1 MRARIEPASSWILV
15 RFVSAEPQQE
25 LQKGHLERYSPKAGW
40 GLVGEGSGRVPGDG
54 SSEPVLDSV
63 SKVRLCWELL
73 LWELPYATGRALWLQ
88 RKSEQ
93 WLGCE
98 TAAKGPT
105 GDWTPAASDS
115 APRRGQ
121 GWEGLETCLP
131 CSSLLRSGHGASQPE
146 FLSHNALPVA
156 ECRKQLSPLEGQ
168 EPWPLEAG
176 QARGSPEMCGC
187 EQLCGPG
194 LWLASLEPGLSFPTF
209 QIYHSGG
216 QWLLVGLEPEGPPR
230 QKGGRSLGK
239 TQQLD
244 LIFLFFFFFR
254 YFLGRIWRFP
264 G

>member
-1 MRARIEPASSWILV
+1 MPEVGHCGCREKVSS
-15 RFVSAEPQQE
+15 
-25 LQKGHLERYSPKAGW
+25 GW
-40 GLVGEGSGRVPGDG
+40 G
-54 SSEPVLDSV
+54 
-63 SKVRLCWELL
+63 
-73 LWELPYATGRALWLQ
+73 Y
-88 RKSEQ
+88 
-93 WLGCE
+93 E
-98 TAAKGPT
+98 TAARGPA
-105 GDWTPAASDS
+105 GDGTPAASDS

-230 QKGGRSLGK
+230 QKGGRSPGK

-244 LIFLFFFFFR
+244 LICLLIKATVR
-254 YFLGRIWRFP
+254 GMCRCTRAGGRGRWASHPHMRP
-264 G
+264 THAQPESQPRG